1 MVNFIRWGEET
12 DMIYLAAIVVRR
24 LVELDNV
31 EPPCGVCSVQV
42 RGDEGET
49 RSGIEDVRPDGRLIN
64 GAYRTGL
71 GITGVIRM
79 SQKV

>member
-1 MVNFIRWGEET
+1 MGGGGNI
-12 DMIYLAAIVVRR
+12 IYLAAIVVCR
-24 LVELDNV
+24 LVQLDNV
-31 EPPCGVCSVQV
+31 EPPCGVRGIQV

-49 RSGIEDVRPDGRLIN
+49 SSGIEDVRPDGRLIN

>member
-31 EPPCGVCSVQV
+31 EPPCGVRGVQV

-49 RSGIEDVRPDGRLIN
+49 SSGIEDVRPDGRLIN